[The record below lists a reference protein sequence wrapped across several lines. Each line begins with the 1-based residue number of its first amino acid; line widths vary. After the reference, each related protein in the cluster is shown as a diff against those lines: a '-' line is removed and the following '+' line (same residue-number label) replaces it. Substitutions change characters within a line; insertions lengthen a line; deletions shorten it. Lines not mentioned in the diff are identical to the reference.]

1 MPASDGP
8 TSSCAPP
15 CDEDLPEDPPEPP
28 EDPSGPLSDLSPA
41 GLTVRA
47 LTVPTFAPRATFRPK
62 SPSLQAFEELDD
74 SACASAEDLGTV
86 RDRRG
91 QGLAAK
97 ARGDVRTRRIRGG
110 ATAAPGGSVAAP
122 AAEGLEDLGAVAAD
136 VARRLGVARPATTW
150 TSPGRPLADVIVLP
164 RRVPELA
171 FDPFTRA
178 LDGSGRLRVRIDGR
192 SLTEVM
198 GWATGPLT
206 ATTDGLWTVLR
217 PDTDGGPLVRNDGRC
232 SVTDDGRLRVRRF
245 ARQGKVWFSSVW
257 REFLDENLKVV
268 GSSVPEVDVSHD
280 LADRYR
286 LAINCSGDDENT
298 GGWVRRT

>member
-1 MPASDGP
+1 M
-8 TSSCAPP
+8 
-15 CDEDLPEDPPEPP
+15 
-28 EDPSGPLSDLSPA
+28 
-41 GLTVRA
+41 
-47 LTVPTFAPRATFRPK
+47 
-62 SPSLQAFEELDD
+62 
-74 SACASAEDLGTV
+74 
-86 RDRRG
+86 RG

-192 SLTEVM
+192 PLTEVM
-198 GWATGPLT
+198 GWASGPLT
-206 ATTDGLWTVLR
+206 ATKDGLWTVLR
-217 PDTDGGPLVRNDGRC
+217 PDSDGGPLVRNDGRC
-232 SVTDDGRLRVRRF
+232 SVTDDGRLRLSEGVQF
-245 ARQGKVWFSSVW
+245 TLSARAGTEVAVLVLPDHDAVAVC
-257 REFLDENLKVV
+257 RPAALLVGAPLDLLTNPTCTCCERNHCH
-268 GSSVPEVDVSHD
+268 G
-280 LADRYR
+280 
-286 LAINCSGDDENT
+286 
-298 GGWVRRT
+298 